1 MAAPG
6 QMTKVVT
13 IRYRTGVATP
23 EAIREEI
30 LEQGFVVR

>member
-1 MAAPG
+1 
-6 QMTKVVT
+6 MTKVVT
-13 IRYRTGVATP
+13 IHYRTGVATT